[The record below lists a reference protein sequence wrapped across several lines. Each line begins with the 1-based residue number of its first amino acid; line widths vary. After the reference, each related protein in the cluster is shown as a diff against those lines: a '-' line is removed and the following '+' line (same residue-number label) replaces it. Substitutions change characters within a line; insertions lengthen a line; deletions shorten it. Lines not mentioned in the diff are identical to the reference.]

1 MPAHLTLQNQGQ
13 SAGGF
18 NRQRNSL
25 DQNATQTNTM
35 EIKKCETMGN
45 NTPFDLKNTQ
55 MSSFMNQGDSTVN
68 TKSEFDRGALTPL
81 NDQSPLKFDNT
92 TN

>member
-25 DQNATQTNTM
+25 DQNANKDASTM

-68 TKSEFDRGALTPL
+68 TKSEFDRSNLTPL
-81 NDQSPLKFDNT
+81 ND
-92 TN
+92 